1 MPNNPFI
8 VNRYV
13 PLSKVQEEEHQITCN
28 KRNSYLSSSWNHYA
42 KHKPKVIFLGDNHI
56 RGCSEKLSNLLGNS
70 FSVIGYTKTNAN
82 VNDIVNS
89 TVLKSEQL
97 SKKRH
102 SYILW
107 GNERHC

>member
-70 FSVIGYTKTNAN
+70 FSVIGYTKPNAN